1 MEGSNGLDHEER
13 GAPDRESDIIS
24 DISEH
29 RSLDS
34 DRRPIGVDEDN
45 TTTDNLPQC
54 FKVHHSQESSAQFKE
69 ISVDE
74 SDHEGDG
81 QIMNQQSIRKN
92 NGKASAEYPD
102 RDINRSL
109 SRSDGG
115 PSYVAGSSDRTHPS
129 VRSNNN
135 SWLRLLPHE
144 SRSAS
149 VFAAL
154 SERHSRHSNKAEWPN
169 STPRTY
175 GRSHTYSIDVDHH
188 STTFTEDI
196 MYDQSSHVLTMRN
209 NGGPVFDYPRGNYA
223 GDNNNRHH
231 NPNSRDHIMSNRYSL
246 NEIENFTLTSKHEAQ
261 RFSTIQQDELVKQHD
276 ITGSQEL
283 KQTLVNDEASR
294 ARDFHS
300 TFDPPET
307 GINSNFSHG
316 SFDGQADDNQLNR
329 SINSSDSLL
338 DDDMHRAS
346 LDSKYESY
354 SCRVDRRQKDK
365 STEIPLFN
373 FDRPHMRA
381 FHFSWFSFFI
391 AFFMWF
397 SITPILKE
405 VKDSLNLSHQ
415 DVWSE

>member
-1 MEGSNGLDHEER
+1 MEGSNGLDNEEG

-29 RSLDS
+29 RSDS
-34 DRRPIGVDEDN
+34 DRRTIGVDEDN

-54 FKVHHSQESSAQFKE
+54 FKVHHSQEISPQFKE
-69 ISVDE
+69 LSVDE
-74 SDHEGDG
+74 SHDEGDSNVV
-81 QIMNQQSIRKN
+81 NQQSISKDD
-92 NGKASAEYPD
+92 GKASAEHSD
-102 RDINRSL
+102 RNINRSL

-154 SERHSRHSNKAEWPN
+154 SEKHSNKAEWPK

-188 STTFTEDI
+188 STTFTEDM
-196 MYDQSSHVLTMRN
+196 MYDQPSHLLTIGN
-209 NGGPVFDYPRGNYA
+209 NGVPVFDYPHGNYA
-223 GDNNNRHH
+223 GNNNNRHH
-231 NPNSRDHIMSNRYSL
+231 NPNSRDHIMSDRYSL
-246 NEIENFTLTSKHEAQ
+246 NEIENFTLTSKHEAH
-261 RFSTIQQDELVKQHD
+261 RFSTSQQDELVKRHE
-276 ITGSQEL
+276 ITGSEEIN
-283 KQTLVNDEASR
+283 QTLINDEASR
-294 ARDFHS
+294 IRHFHS

-316 SFDGQADDNQLNR
+316 SFDGQTDGNQLNT
-329 SINSSDSLL
+329 SVNGSDSLL

-415 DVWSE
+415 AVWSE